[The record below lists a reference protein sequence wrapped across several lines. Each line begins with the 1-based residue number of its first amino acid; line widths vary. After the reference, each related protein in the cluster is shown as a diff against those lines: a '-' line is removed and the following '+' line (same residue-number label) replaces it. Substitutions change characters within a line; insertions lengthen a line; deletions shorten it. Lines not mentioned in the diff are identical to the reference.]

1 MTEPKRRGGPQG
13 GIGRRP
19 QEPGPKARGLAASGG
34 VVSTRHPLDLRI
46 LSYYPEIRAIQAGAI
61 PFPRMAILY
70 PVYGC
75 NLDCMGCEYGADNA
89 KGLILLESDRFLRL
103 VDELADV
110 GVEGIEFCG
119 GGEPTLHPAFIEA
132 VEHGAARGV
141 RFGLLTN
148 GTALAEAFRRRALR
162 HFAYVRVTLDA
173 ADEHTYARVRP
184 AKGRNPWKK
193 VLGNIAA
200 MVEERRRQA
209 LRLDLSIKFLISREN
224 RGQLRPAVQLAC
236 DLGVDAIQFKALRLH
251 PAELTPDE
259 EIAVD
264 AELAALRAEFSGV
277 VAVIGSVRKLEM
289 TRSCMLTPLQV
300 TIDARG
306 DTYLCCYFRHR
317 AERHA
322 IGNIYDHA
330 FRELWAA
337 DRHRAAIA
345 GIEPKECSAFDC
357 RFVRYHDVIDAWMRD
372 DQFSFI

>member
-1 MTEPKRRGGPQG
+1 MSSEDKQPLRTSS
-13 GIGRRP
+13 GRSRLLVGDARATGV
-19 QEPGPKARGLAASGG
+19 PGAAS
-34 VVSTRHPLDLRI
+34 PLDLRI

-75 NLDCMGCEYGADNA
+75 NLDCLGCEYGADNA
-89 KGLILLESDRFLRL
+89 KGFVMLDSDRFLRL
-103 VDELADV
+103 VDELAGV

-148 GTALAEAFRRRALR
+148 GTALAEEFRRRALP

-173 ADEHTYARVRP
+173 ADEETYARVRP

-200 MVEERRRQA
+200 MVEERRRRE
-209 LRLDLSIKFLISREN
+209 LCLDLSVKFLVSREN
-224 RGQLRPAVQLAC
+224 RDDLRAAVQLAR

-251 PAELTPDE
+251 PAELSHVE
-259 EIAVD
+259 ELEVD
-264 AELAALRAEFSGV
+264 AELAALRAEFPGV
-277 VAVIGSVRKLEM
+277 GIVGSVRKLAM

-300 TIDARG
+300 TVDARG
-306 DTYLCCYFRHR
+306 DVYLCCYFRHR

-322 IGNIYDHA
+322 IGNVYDQA
-330 FRELWAA
+330 FRELWAS

-345 GIEPKECSAFDC
+345 GIDPSECSALDC
-357 RFVRYHDVIDAWMRD
+357 RFIRYHDVVDAWMKD